1 MTHHLRVSKRFP
13 NQGGLS
19 LCKSRWE
26 SHGKNGALIRQM
38 RNRVTWET
46 TGPQISLELRAPDSS
61 QTLQPAQVFGTH
73 HSVCEGGGFFHVW
86 PGK

>member
-1 MTHHLRVSKRFP
+1 
-13 NQGGLS
+13 
-19 LCKSRWE
+19 
-26 SHGKNGALIRQM
+26 M